1 MFDSIS
7 SDCVKPLVIRT
18 VTGNFAIFVNFMA
31 VKYFPLTL
39 VAMIINC
46 APLVQLILAG
56 PILGEQVKPW
66 DTVSLLIAFVS
77 IALVILGGETTENT
91 SE

>member
-1 MFDSIS
+1 MFDSVS

-46 APLVQLILAG
+46 APLV
-56 PILGEQVKPW
+56 
-66 DTVSLLIAFVS
+66 
-77 IALVILGGETTENT
+77 
-91 SE
+91 

>member
-1 MFDSIS
+1 MVYRSSLSCLILLVWLNRKLKHIMFDSVS

-46 APLVQLILAG
+46 APLV
-56 PILGEQVKPW
+56 
-66 DTVSLLIAFVS
+66 
-77 IALVILGGETTENT
+77 
-91 SE
+91 